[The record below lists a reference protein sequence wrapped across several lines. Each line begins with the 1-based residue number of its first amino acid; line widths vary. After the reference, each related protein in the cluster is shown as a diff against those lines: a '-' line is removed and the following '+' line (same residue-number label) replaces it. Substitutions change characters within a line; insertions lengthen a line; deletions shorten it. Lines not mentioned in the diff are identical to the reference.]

1 MAPTLAQLR
10 AVDALA
16 RTGQFSKA
24 AREIGVSQ
32 PTVSAQVQAFE
43 AGAPF
48 RVFNREGH
56 SVRVTADA
64 EPLVAKIR
72 VALACLDEVEREMRS
87 EGAMSVRRLSLGFS
101 AHRLIMPMLS
111 TFVTR
116 HPDIR
121 IVTRGGPSAELMEA
135 VSKGEIDVAAISRP
149 MPDPRFA
156 CFELVRCR
164 IVIYGRKGHPL
175 LAAGDLALQDLD
187 GQKMVLWNKLSGTRA
202 LLDTLAAESD
212 VALDPVM
219 EVATLDV
226 AYAAAAVGIGLAIAV
241 EGEVEADEHID
252 VAVLA
257 DAGATIGHYLVTLP
271 EYAGHSAVA
280 AFLAI
285 AREGLSGS
293 GSTPARF

>member
-32 PTVSAQVQAFE
+32 PTVSTQVQAFE
-43 AGAPF
+43 AAAPF
-48 RVFNREGH
+48 RIFNREGH
-56 SVRVTADA
+56 SVRVAADA
-64 EPLVAKIR
+64 EPLIAKIR
-72 VALACLDEVEREMRS
+72 IALACLDEIERDMAAAGGSAE
-87 EGAMSVRRLSLGFS
+87 RRLSIGFS

-111 TFVTR
+111 AFVSR
-116 HPDIR
+116 HGNIR
-121 IVTRGGPSAELMEA
+121 VVTRGGPSAELMEA
-135 VSKGEIDVAAISRP
+135 VLKGELDVAAISRP
-149 MPDPRFA
+149 APDPRFA

-164 IVIYGRKGHPL
+164 ILVYGRKGHPL
-175 LAAGDLALQDLD
+175 LQAGILSLRDLD
-187 GQKMVLWNKLSGTRA
+187 RQKMVLWNKLSGTRA
-202 LLDTLAAESD
+202 LLDTLARDAG
-212 VALDPVM
+212 VQLDPVM

-252 VAVLA
+252 VAILEG
-257 DAGATIGHYLVTLP
+257 AGADIGHYLVTLP
-271 EYAGHSAVA
+271 EYVGHSAVA

-285 AREGLSGS
+285 AGEKVQGS
-293 GSTPARF
+293 APARF